1 MLIVLLIVVVF
12 ADFMYYEVWL
22 DKLGQVHINSK

>member
-1 MLIVLLIVVVF
+1 MLIVLLIVVVL

-22 DKLGQVHINSK
+22 DKLRQVHINSK